1 MPVLDHANVAHQP
14 MPEAGATRAWPDD
27 LPLSRVPYWVY
38 RDEANH
44 RAEQQRIFEG
54 PCWSFLGLE
63 AEIPEAGDYRT
74 THLGSMPVI
83 FVRDEEGG
91 INAFENRCAHRGAL
105 IAFDDGG
112 NTKKLFR
119 CVYHSWSYD
128 LAGNLKGIAF
138 EHGAN
143 GVGGMPAGFRKDGM
157 GPRKLR
163 VARLNGLV
171 FGTLSPDT
179 PSIEDYLGEAVL
191 GRMRRVLNRPIRV
204 MGRFTQ
210 ALPNNWKLYVENV
223 KDTYHASLLHLFF
236 STFRITRLTQAG
248 GVLVS
253 PDGGHHASYTI
264 DAPADAQSAAYREQG
279 IRSESDSYRLRDKSL
294 LDSVDEFGDR
304 IQLQILGMFPG
315 FILQQIHNCLAVRQV
330 LPKAVDRTE
339 LNWTYF
345 GFEDDTPEMNRR
357 RLKQQNLVGPAGFV
371 SMEDGCVGGF
381 VQRGIA
387 SADEQLSV
395 VEMGGSGAESQ
406 ATRATEASVR
416 GFWKA
421 YRRCMA

>member
-1 MPVLDHANVAHQP
+1 MDMPLAPPAPD
-14 MPEAGATRAWPDD
+14 RAWPSES
-27 LPLSRVPYWVY
+27 LARVPYWVY
-38 RDEANH
+38 QDPATFE
-44 RAEQQRIFEG
+44 AEQRRIFEG
-54 PCWSFLGLE
+54 PAWHYVCLE
-63 AEIPEAGDYRT
+63 ADIPNRGDYRT
-74 THLGSMPVI
+74 THVGAMPVI
-83 FVRDEEGG
+83 VVRAEDGA

-112 NTKKLFR
+112 NVQNNFR
-119 CVYHSWSYD
+119 CIYHAWSYD

-138 EHGAN
+138 EHGIA
-143 GVGGMPAGFRKDGM
+143 GVGGMPKDFRRERH
-157 GPRKLR
+157 GPRRLR
-163 VARLNGLV
+163 TTTLCGLV
-171 FGTLSPDT
+171 FATLSAST
-179 PSIEDYLGEAVL
+179 PPIEDYLGADIL
-191 GRMRRVLNRPIRV
+191 GRIRRVLNRPIRV

-236 STFRITRLTQAG
+236 GTFRITRLTQGG

-264 DAPADAQSAAYREQG
+264 DKADDRSSTAYREQN
-279 IRSESDSYRLRDKSL
+279 IRTEKRDYKLADPSL
-294 LDSVDEFGDR
+294 LDTVDEFGDG
-304 IQLQILGMFPG
+304 IQLQILSVFPG

-330 LPKAVDRTE
+330 VPRGVGQMD

-345 GFEDDTPEMNRR
+345 GFADDSSEMNRR

-387 SADEQLSV
+387 AAGAQLSV
-395 VEMGGSGAESQ
+395 IEMGGAGAESQ

-421 YRRCMA
+421 WRRCMGY